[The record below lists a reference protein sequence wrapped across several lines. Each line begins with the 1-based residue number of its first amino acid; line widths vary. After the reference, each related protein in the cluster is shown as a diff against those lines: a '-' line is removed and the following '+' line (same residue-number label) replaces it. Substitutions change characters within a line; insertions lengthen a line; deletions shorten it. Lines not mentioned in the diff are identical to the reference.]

1 VSDHGKGLLAVMVCE
16 GVAQPKD
23 LQSMTNIAD
32 ATGIV
37 FEPLNLPWAPAAA
50 DVLLDCV
57 PDLD

>member
-1 VSDHGKGLLAVMVCE
+1 MEYE
-16 GVAQPKD
+16 GIPQPQD
-23 LQSMTNIAD
+23 LNITNKPD
-32 ATGIV
+32 AACIV